1 MTDYYAPL
9 GEEGPLGRTV
19 PGFSPRAPQQQMAAA
34 VAAGIEAE
42 HKLIVEAGTGTGK
55 TFAYLMPALDSGK
68 KIIIST
74 GTRHLQDQL
83 YRHDLPVVR
92 DALQAPVHIA
102 LLKGRSNYLC
112 HHRLALAASEGRS
125 LSRQQAR
132 DLETIRAWSGRTRS
146 GDISGLAEVS
156 EHSVLW
162 PRVTSTIDNCLGQE
176 CEYFQECFVVK
187 ARRKALEADVVVI
200 NHHLLFADMVL
211 KEEGFG
217 ELLPGVDV
225 FIIDEAHQLPEV
237 ASLFFGTRIG
247 SHQLLDLVRDI
258 QVEHLREAGDM
269 AELPEAASKLE
280 GVVRR
285 FRLALGSGDRR
296 AAWTDIAGD
305 EQVRELLQE
314 LAALLSQLVEWLEQ
328 AAGRGKGLESCWQ
341 RSRVLSE
348 SLDLLVEGSGSE
360 YIHWFETQRQAF
372 RLNLTPLN
380 VAPGFTRALEVLPR
394 TWVFTSATLAVGD
407 SFTHYT
413 SRLGLDDADT
423 LLLQSPFDYRHNALL
438 YLPREM
444 PDPNDRGYTHAVVA
458 RAREVLAASR
468 GRAFMLFTSHSA
480 LQEATSLL
488 EGTIDFPLLVQGTA
502 PRTDLLEQFR
512 RLGNAVLLGTSS
524 FWEGVDVRGDALSC
538 VIIDRLPFAS
548 PGDPVLQARIE
559 SLRQQGRNPFIDYQ
573 LPNAVIALKQGIGR
587 LIRDTND
594 RGVLVLCD
602 PRLSRRSYGRVFLNS
617 LPDMPRTRDP
627 EAISAFF
634 SGVDSSM
641 VEASAMEQT
650 L

>member
-9 GEEGPLGRTV
+9 GEEGSLARAV
-19 PGFSPRAPQQQMAAA
+19 SGFSPRAPQQQMAAA
-34 VAAGIEAE
+34 VAAAIETQN
-42 HKLIVEAGTGTGK
+42 KLIVEAGTGTGK

-68 KIIIST
+68 KIIVST

-83 YRHDLPVVR
+83 YQHDLPVVR

-112 HHRLALAASEGRS
+112 HHRLAMAASEGRS

-132 DLETIRAWSGRTRS
+132 DLEAIRAWSGRTRS

-156 EHSVLW
+156 EHSALW

-176 CEYFQECFVVK
+176 CEYFQDCFVVK

-211 KEEGFG
+211 KEDGFG

-237 ASLFFGTRIG
+237 ASLFFGTRIS

-269 AELPEAASKLE
+269 AELPEAASRLE

-296 AAWTDIAGD
+296 AAWTDIAGN

-314 LAALLSQLVEWLEQ
+314 LMALLAQLVEWLGK

-348 SLDLLVEGSGSE
+348 SLVLLVEGSGSE
-360 YIHWFETQRQAF
+360 YIRWFETQRQTF

-380 VAPGFTRALEVLPR
+380 VAPAFTRALEVLPS
-394 TWVFTSATLAVGD
+394 TWVFTSATLAVGN

-413 SRLGLDDADT
+413 SRLGLDAAET
-423 LLLQSPFDYRHNALL
+423 RQLNSPFDYQRNALL
-438 YLPREM
+438 YLPQEM
-444 PDPNDRGYTHAVVA
+444 PDPNDRAYTQAVVA
-458 RAREVLAASR
+458 CARAVLAASR
-468 GRAFMLFTSHSA
+468 GRAFLLFTSHSA
-480 LQEATSLL
+480 LQEAASLL
-488 EGTIDFPLLVQGTA
+488 EGTLDFPLLVQGSA
-502 PRTDLLEQFR
+502 PRSDLLEQFR
-512 RLGNAVLLGTSS
+512 QLGNAVLLGTSS

-538 VIIDRLPFAS
+538 VLIDRLPFAS

-559 SLRQQGRNPFIDYQ
+559 SLRQQGGNPFIEFQ

-587 LIRDTND
+587 LIRDTDD

-627 EAISAFF
+627 DDVAAFF
-634 SGVDSSM
+634 SGVEFSV
-641 VEASAMEQT
+641 VEPHAMEHG